1 MWEQDQV
8 LGGLKKLL
16 GDRVLCGVWEVP
28 HASHL
33 PAQKSDAPSLQKAGP
48 GGPLLLGSQENSQI
62 MPGWHQDGG
71 ATPPRRGMGRFTVAR
86 SFLKSRHM
94 VP

>member
-1 MWEQDQV
+1 MLW
-8 LGGLKKLL
+8 
-16 GDRVLCGVWEVP
+16 GVWELP

-62 MPGWHQDGG
+62 MPGWHPGWRSNPSQERYGQVHCGKVFSEVKAHG
-71 ATPPRRGMGRFTVAR
+71 AMTKD
-86 SFLKSRHM
+86 KSKSPVLGNRDK
-94 VP
+94 